1 MEYKVVVAK
10 FSADLAKRV
19 NESIAEGWLPQGGVS
34 MCEVDDDDSELQRY
48 QNEPQKALMFS
59 QAMIR
64 VEKKN

>member
-19 NESIAEGWLPQGGVS
+19 NESIAEGWSPQGGVS
-34 MCEVDDDDSELQRY
+34 MCEVDDDDSEIAQYR
-48 QNEPQKALMFS
+48 NEPQKALMFS